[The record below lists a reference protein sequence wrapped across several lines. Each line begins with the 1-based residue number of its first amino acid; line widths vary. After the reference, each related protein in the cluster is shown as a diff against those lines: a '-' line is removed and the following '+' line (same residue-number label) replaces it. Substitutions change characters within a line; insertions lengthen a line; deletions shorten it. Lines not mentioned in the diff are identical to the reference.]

1 VRGRGGVGW
10 RWAGGRGHIN
20 GGLTSTQTRTYQH
33 THALRTYMQTQMYAH
48 VGGKTETSLPSL
60 ATLPLHMHTHT
71 RTHTHTHIPTPTPTP
86 HTRTHTHLHC
96 SLEISAIYPAR
107 TTRMWDVPPPFH
119 TLVSTPL
126 CTSIAPTRRPPPL
139 FCHCTWEMILFR
151 CVNVYVRMLFCVTSE
166 RERETHSRWYT
177 RKC

>member
-1 VRGRGGVGW
+1 
-10 RWAGGRGHIN
+10 
-20 GGLTSTQTRTYQH
+20 
-33 THALRTYMQTQMYAH
+33 MYAH

-107 TTRMWDVPPPFH
+107 TTRMWHVPPPFH